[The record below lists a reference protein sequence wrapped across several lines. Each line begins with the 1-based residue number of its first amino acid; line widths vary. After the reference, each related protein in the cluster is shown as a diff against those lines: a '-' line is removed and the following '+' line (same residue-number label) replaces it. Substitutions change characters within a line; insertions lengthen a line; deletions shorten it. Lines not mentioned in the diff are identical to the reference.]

1 MQFPFQFQLQF
12 IERELATMRQ
22 LATPSDV
29 SKVFL
34 TSTHPQR
41 ERGEER
47 ERGEREGGERGKSAA
62 REATKTLGNFDG
74 NL

>member
-41 ERGEER
+41 ERGEET
-47 ERGEREGGERGKSAA
+47 ERVGEREESAA

>member
-41 ERGEER
+41 ERGEET
-47 ERGEREGGERGKSAA
+47 ERGGERGKSAA

>member
-41 ERGEER
+41 ERGEET
-47 ERGEREGGERGKSAA
+47 ERGGEREKSAA